1 LDRTEDE
8 DGWVW
13 SRWESAE
20 PEKFRATIRG
30 IDEVEFL
37 LSTNVGEEVRP
48 LARVASGGEVSRIM
62 LALKSVLA
70 KAEAFPILVFD
81 EIDAGISGA
90 ISQKVG
96 EALRSLAAGH
106 QILCIT
112 HLPQI
117 AAMADFHF
125 VVEKTV
131 AGQRTR
137 TSIRRLGDRERTE
150 EVASLMSGAEITE
163 ASLQSAREL
172 MEIVSR
178 ADGRRE
184 APESDRE
191 PIREVSNS

>member
-1 LDRTEDE
+1 
-8 DGWVW
+8 
-13 SRWESAE
+13 
-20 PEKFRATIRG
+20 
-30 IDEVEFL
+30 
-37 LSTNVGEEVRP
+37 
-48 LARVASGGEVSRIM
+48 
-62 LALKSVLA
+62 
-70 KAEAFPILVFD
+70 
-81 EIDAGISGA
+81 
-90 ISQKVG
+90 
-96 EALRSLAAGH
+96 
-106 QILCIT
+106 
-112 HLPQI
+112 
-117 AAMADFHF
+117 MADFHF